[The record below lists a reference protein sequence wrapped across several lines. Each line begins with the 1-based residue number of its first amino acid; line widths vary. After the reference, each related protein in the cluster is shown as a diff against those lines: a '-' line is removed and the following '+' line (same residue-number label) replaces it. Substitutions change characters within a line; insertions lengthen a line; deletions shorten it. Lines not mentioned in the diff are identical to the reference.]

1 MNKSITKVPAKAK
14 VVITVYDEDDDVI
27 CQHEKTF
34 EDSMK
39 LTVTDSMM
47 HVGEDANNEIAL
59 LRAEIEKLKK
69 KMKRYEPQMKKRV
82 FKKKEETD
90 ESEDD
95 CVDLNEPK
103 PVAKP
108 KPKAKP
114 KTEENGIISE
124 NAKAVEQLFQ

>member
-1 MNKSITKVPAKAK
+1 MNKSITKVPAKSK

-69 KMKRYEPQMKKRV
+69 KMKQYEPQMKKRV
-82 FKKKEETD
+82 FKKKEEKD

-103 PVAKP
+103 P
-108 KPKAKP
+108 KAKP
-114 KTEENGIISE
+114 KTQENGQISE